1 MLLICSATTAGLQHH
16 EEEAQAARGLHGEG
30 SALEN
35 QKMSGI
41 FAGWLGNPT
50 INNTFAFFIFIFI
63 LKLSKWSGWSTTKFQ
78 HMEIATSHVAPYH
91 RKLLRPRGGGLLQ
104 INGSLGE
111 RTRSTSLSDT

>member
-1 MLLICSATTAGLQHH
+1 
-16 EEEAQAARGLHGEG
+16 
-30 SALEN
+30 
-35 QKMSGI
+35 MSGI

-104 INGSLGE
+104 INGNLGE
-111 RTRSTSLSDT
+111 GTRSASLCDT